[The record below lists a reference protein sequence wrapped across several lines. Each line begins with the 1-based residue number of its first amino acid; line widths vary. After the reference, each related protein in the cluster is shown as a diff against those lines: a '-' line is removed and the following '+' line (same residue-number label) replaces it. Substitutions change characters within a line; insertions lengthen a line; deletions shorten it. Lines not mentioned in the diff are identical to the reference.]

1 MKRSCGFTLVE
12 LLVVI
17 AIIGILVALLLPA
30 VQAAREAAR
39 RTECG
44 NHLKQ
49 IGLAMQS
56 HQDIRKRY
64 PMGRTGTNQWA
75 VSWALQLLPY
85 MEEEHLFTSWDRTQ
99 RADAPEN
106 ITTMRT
112 PVPIFYCPSRRD
124 VAADRDFD
132 NNAAAPMVTS
142 AAAAGDYAGNAGDNV
157 TYGGTNS
164 GNPLRQ
170 IDRKIAG
177 PVFTRSI
184 VREKMV
190 TDGHSK
196 TLVVGEK
203 HIPPPPGIEVNGSLH
218 HDQGDTAFFAG
229 DNGWSILAGSAGGIA
244 EIGEMTISKF
254 GSAHSS
260 IAQFVYLDGH
270 VKAIDKGID
279 DATLKFLSAIGDGE
293 VFDSDSI

>member
-1 MKRSCGFTLVE
+1 MKHNNGFTLVE

-17 AIIGILVALLLPA
+17 AIIGILIALLLPA

-56 HQDIRKRY
+56 HQDIRKCY
-64 PMGRTGTNQWA
+64 PMGRTGTNQWS

-85 MEEEHLFTSWDRTQ
+85 MEEEQLFTSWDRTK
-99 RADAPEN
+99 RVDAPEN
-106 ITTMRT
+106 IATMRT
-112 PVPIFYCPSRRD
+112 PVPTFYCPSRRD
-124 VAADRDFD
+124 PAADRDFD
-132 NNAAAPMVTS
+132 NNAAAPIVTH
-142 AAAAGDYAGNAGDNV
+142 AAAGGDYAGNAGHNV
-157 TYGGTNS
+157 TYGGTND
-164 GNPLRQ
+164 GKPLRQ
-170 IDRKIAG
+170 VDREIAG
-177 PVFTRSI
+177 PLFTRSV

-203 HIPPPPGIEVNGSLH
+203 HIPPPPGIISNGSLH

-229 DNGWSILAGSAGGIA
+229 DNDWSILAGTSGGIA
-244 EIGEMTISKF
+244 ETGEMTISKF
-254 GSAHSS
+254 GSEHSS
-260 IAQFVYLDGH
+260 VAQFVYLDGH

-279 DATLKFLSAIGDGE
+279 DTTLRLLSAIGDGQ